1 MFKNIKNFS
10 KERKKIQKI
19 GVNSLYIGIFLLP
32 TAPAISVFFF
42 LISLLFS
49 ENNNP
54 ITFLKA
60 KSNRIF
66 IIVSV
71 LMVLSC
77 FYNYFDNTNLVR
89 EQIKSLSWISLINWI
104 PFFWCF
110 WGFEPYLRES
120 HRRIKISKLL
130 VIGTIPVIISGFFQY
145 FFEITGPFKL
155 FNGLIIWYQQ
165 PISITDGITGPFNN
179 ANYAGSWLALVF
191 PFSIALLR
199 LNKSKFEKFV
209 IFLICL
215 SFIFSILLT
224 NSRNSWIGMLISIQ
238 IMLGF
243 ESILWIIP
251 SFVLISLIATF
262 ILAFIP
268 LSIRE
273 SLISFSPINIFNNFP
288 DRSTPLDISFPRLAI
303 WKFSIEEIFK
313 RPFFGLGGGSFPF
326 VYKIYNN
333 AWFGHPHSIILE
345 IAFSYGL
352 LTAIIL
358 TSNIG
363 NYLFKFYKL
372 LIINSK
378 NKLKKASLS
387 FNFEKA
393 WFSSILFLTYSHL
406 FDIQYFDLR
415 ISIICWVLLSGVK
428 ASMN

>member
-130 VIGTIPVIISGFFQY
+130 
-145 FFEITGPFKL
+145 
-155 FNGLIIWYQQ
+155 
-165 PISITDGITGPFNN
+165 D
-179 ANYAGSWLALVF
+179 
-191 PFSIALLR
+191 
-199 LNKSKFEKFV
+199 
-209 IFLICL
+209 
-215 SFIFSILLT
+215 
-224 NSRNSWIGMLISIQ
+224 
-238 IMLGF
+238 
-243 ESILWIIP
+243 
-251 SFVLISLIATF
+251 
-262 ILAFIP
+262 
-268 LSIRE
+268 
-273 SLISFSPINIFNNFP
+273 NI
-288 DRSTPLDISFPRLAI
+288 
-303 WKFSIEEIFK
+303 EIFC
-313 RPFFGLGGGSFPF
+313 
-326 VYKIYNN
+326 V
-333 AWFGHPHSIILE
+333 
-345 IAFSYGL
+345 
-352 LTAIIL
+352 
-358 TSNIG
+358 
-363 NYLFKFYKL
+363 
-372 LIINSK
+372 
-378 NKLKKASLS
+378 
-387 FNFEKA
+387 
-393 WFSSILFLTYSHL
+393 
-406 FDIQYFDLR
+406 Q
-415 ISIICWVLLSGVK
+415 
-428 ASMN
+428 